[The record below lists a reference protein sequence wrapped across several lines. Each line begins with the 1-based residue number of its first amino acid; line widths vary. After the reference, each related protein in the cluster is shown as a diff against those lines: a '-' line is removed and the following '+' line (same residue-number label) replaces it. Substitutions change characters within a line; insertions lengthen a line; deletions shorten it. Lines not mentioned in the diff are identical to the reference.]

1 MFKKYRLY
9 LPVLLF
15 GLFIFLLSP
24 QRVKAAEFEE
34 WRMFMNVELQFPK
47 RAEDLS
53 MKKFKIKISAG
64 DTPIEFFTS
73 NPDLK
78 LEPESDSDWYVVT
91 AKEEAFEEYELVLKA
106 PQGIDK
112 VKFEFQSSMDS
123 DDYASYLVMYEEG
136 NVQYDT
142 GQSIDKGLSKEL
154 TKSQID
160 DGFASGVPVFMV
172 GILGKNDFRLT
183 NRFFPDNFAGKALYD
198 VQFEPRIDKDNGPKP
213 ESNLDL
219 LIYPDHMYTARIVN
233 DTAFTIIQK
242 GVDGYE
248 SVAVHTVKQMI
259 TGQETHFQPTFL
271 KSENTY
277 EGAHGFLEQ
286 LPPKEKGKEGGSD
299 VLLGEAVETDIEIV
313 NIKQE
318 KLIIK
323 NSEPDGTLGEGFEYE
338 IRLKRPKKNIDYYSK
353 TNEYKAVKKASDDS
367 PTEELSFKLDGDSHS
382 ITLKHGESLEIDKI
396 PYGVEFE
403 IIQTKN
409 EEYTTSVAAKKVIDG
424 ADEKYSVTENDDTT
438 TKKVTG
444 TMEDATY
451 HQIEF
456 INRLIPLP
464 PPTGIREL
472 TSPYVLLAV
481 GAVAGI
487 SVLYALNT
495 KLRPKK

>member
-24 QRVKAAEFEE
+24 QRVKAVEFEE
-34 WRMFMNVELQFPK
+34 WRMFMNVELHFPN
-47 RAEDLS
+47 RAEDFS

-64 DTPIEFFTS
+64 DTPIEFS
-73 NPDLK
+73 SLNPNLDFQP
-78 LEPESDSDWYVVT
+78 EPGSDWYVVT
-91 AKEEAFEEYELVLKA
+91 DSGEAPEQYELVLKV

-112 VKFEFQSSMDS
+112 VKFEFQSSMAS
-123 DDYASYLVMYEEG
+123 DDYASYLVMFEEG
-136 NVQYDT
+136 NAQYPT

-154 TKSQID
+154 TKSQIN
-160 DGFASGVPVFMV
+160 DGFGGGDSVFMV

-198 VQFEPRIDKDNGPKP
+198 VQFDPFIDKNNGPKP

-233 DTAFTIIQK
+233 GTVFTITQK

-248 SVAVHTVKQMI
+248 SVAAHTVKKI
-259 TGQETHFQPTFL
+259 IAGGEPETAIIPFDS
-271 KSENTY
+271 KENRY
-277 EGAHGFLEQ
+277 IGEHGFLENIPEE
-286 LPPKEKGKEGGSD
+286 LTAT
-299 VLLGEAVETDIEIV
+299 LGEAVETDIEIV

-323 NSEPDGTLGEGFEYE
+323 NSEPNGTLGEGFEYE
-338 IRLKRPKKNIDYYSK
+338 VKLKRPQKNKEFYIN
-353 TNEYKAVKKASDDS
+353 NEYKAVKKASDDS
-367 PTEELSFKLDGDSHS
+367 PTEELSFELDGDSHS

-409 EEYTTSVAAKKVIDG
+409 KEYTTSVAAKKVIDG

>member
-1 MFKKYRLY
+1 MKRVFKNKGLH
-9 LPVLLF
+9 LLVLLC

-34 WRMFMNVELQFPK
+34 WHMLMNVELQFPK

-64 DTPIEFFTS
+64 DIPIEVS
-73 NPDLK
+73 SLNPNLDLQP
-78 LEPESDSDWYVVT
+78 EPGSDWYVVT
-91 AKEEAFEEYELVLKA
+91 AKVEALEQYELVLEV

-112 VKFEFQSSMDS
+112 VKFEFQSSMAS
-123 DDYASYLVMYEEG
+123 DDYASYLVMFEEG
-136 NVQYDT
+136 NAQYPT
-142 GQSIDKGLSKEL
+142 GQSIDKVLSKEV
-154 TKSQID
+154 TKSEIN
-160 DGFASGVPVFMV
+160 DGFGGGDSVFMV

-198 VQFEPRIDKDNGPKP
+198 VQFDPFIDKNNGPKP

-233 DTAFTIIQK
+233 GTVFTITQK

-248 SVAVHTVKQMI
+248 SAVAHTVKEI
-259 TGQETHFQPTFL
+259 NTGGEPETTIIPFDS
-271 KSENTY
+271 KENGY
-277 EGAHGFLEQ
+277 IGEHGFLENI
-286 LPPKEKGKEGGSD
+286 PED
-299 VLLGEAVETDIEIV
+299 ITATLGEAVETDIEIV

-353 TNEYKAVKKASDDS
+353 TNEYKAVKKASDGS
-367 PTEELSFKLDGDSHS
+367 TTEELTFKLDGDLHP
-382 ITLKHGESLEIDKI
+382 ITLKHGESLEIDKV

-424 ADEKYSVTENDDTT
+424 ADEEYSVKETDDAT

-481 GAVAGI
+481 GALTGI
-487 SVLYALNT
+487 SALYVLNT